1 MPQRRFTR
9 LLAAYILGEDDR
21 RVPAVPEGLPPPV
34 EAIVMENVRRLTDY
48 QNADYARLYM
58 ARVGRFVHRNGVDRG
73 MLEAIA
79 GLLGDR
85 MCYDDLIWHAHR
97 VLAGR
102 RDPKLPSPDGIIRPS
117 LREIA
122 GLLPESVAGPLLSA
136 LEVVGLTEAT
146 LKIVLTG
153 RTRRGRVAA
162 HGLSSLRRLRPMSV
176 RYVREKAL
184 VERWLH
190 MIDRALTRQ
199 PEACREV
206 VESAVLL
213 RGHGDAYGRALH
225 NWQLIIN
232 TLAKP
237 VFDGDIVVPEL
248 SAQLARLRLI
258 AATDR
263 TGDEIRAEIA
273 AIRERAARAA

>member
-1 MPQRRFTR
+1 MSQRRFSL
-9 LLAAYILGEDDR
+9 LLAAYILGDDDR
-21 RVPAVPEGLPPPV
+21 RVPAVPEGLPPAV
-34 EAIVMENVRRLTDY
+34 EAIVVENVRRLTDY

-58 ARVGRFVHRNGVDRG
+58 SRVGRFVHRNGVDLG

-79 GLLGDR
+79 SLLGDR
-85 MCYDDLIWHAHR
+85 MCYDDLIWHAQR
-97 VLAGR
+97 VLAVR
-102 RDPKLPSPDGIIRPS
+102 RDPKLPSPDGTVRPS

-136 LEVVGLTEAT
+136 LEVAGLTETT

-153 RTRRGRVAA
+153 RTRSGRVAA
-162 HGLSSLRRLRPMSV
+162 QGLSSLRRLRPMSV
-176 RYVREKAL
+176 RYVRERAL

-199 PEACREV
+199 PEACRELI
-206 VESAVLL
+206 ESAALL
-213 RGHGDAYGRALH
+213 RGHGESYGRALR
-225 NWQLIIN
+225 NWELIIN

-237 VFDGDIVVPEL
+237 VFDGDIVVPAL

-263 TGDEIRAEIA
+263 TGETIRAEIA